1 MSFITKNFKE
11 LNNADFKSFFKY
23 LGPGFIV
30 TVGFIDPGNWA
41 TNISAG
47 SDFGYTLLWVVLLST
62 IILIILQYNVA
73 KFGIVTGT
81 CMAEA
86 ANVKFKKPV
95 SRFILT
101 SAMFAIIATVLAELL
116 GAAIALQM
124 IFHIP
129 IKLGV
134 IISAIVTLF
143 LVFSNKYNKIE
154 GIIIGFVSLIGISFI
169 LELVIAP
176 VDWTST
182 ASGLIPSMPSNSILI
197 IMGII
202 GAVVMPHNL
211 FLHSEFIQSR
221 KYSHDDKDKLK
232 KQLGYAKTDTLVS
245 MFVGFCINSAMIIL
259 AASTFYVAGISVTS
273 LDQAQV
279 MLEPLLGSTA
289 AGIFALAL
297 LFAGIASSITA
308 AMSGGVISSGMFGEK
323 YNSNDRHTSFG
334 ILLVVVVASILI
346 FFINDPFMGL
356 IISQV
361 FLSIQ
366 LPITILTQI
375 SLTSDTKLMGEYT
388 NSLKNKLLLWTCAII
403 VIVLNIILIVTT
415 FTS

>member
-1 MSFITKNFKE
+1 MSFITKNFRE

-47 SDFGYTLLWVVLLST
+47 SDFGYALLWVVLLST

-86 ANVKFKKPV
+86 ANAKFSKLV
-95 SRFILT
+95 SRLILT

-116 GAAIALQM
+116 GAAIALEM

-134 IISAIVTLF
+134 VIAAFVTLF

-169 LELVIAP
+169 LELLIAP
-176 VDWTST
+176 VDWVS
-182 ASGLIPSMPSNSILI
+182 ASVGLVPTMPTNSILI

-221 KYSHDDKDKLK
+221 KYSLDDEDKLN

-273 LDQAQV
+273 LDQAQL

-334 ILLVVVVASILI
+334 ILLVVVLATILI

-361 FLSIQ
+361 FLSVQ

-375 SLTSDTKLMGEYT
+375 SLTSDRKLMGNHV
-388 NSLKNKLLLWTCAII
+388 NSIKNKILLWTCAII
-403 VIVLNIILIVTT
+403 VIVLNIILLVGT